1 MTSYIVLEAPGG
13 PDKYHSNTKF
23 IADQFSWLALF
34 FPWLWLALHRLW
46 LYAVAVFALQIALAS
61 LGEAMQNTVLAMFAP
76 LSISVLVA
84 FEGKNLIINRL
95 LSIGWRMKAAISA
108 VNIQSAEQVY
118 YGLYPAGMKAEAQD
132 ERSYSWP
139 ASGNNAPA
147 QILDD
152 PIGIFQFEVKGRR

>member
-13 PDKYHSNTKF
+13 PDKSHSNTKF

-46 LYAVAVFALQIALAS
+46 LYAAAVFALQIALAT
-61 LGEAMQNTVLAMFAP
+61 LGDTLQNTALATFAP
-76 LSISVLVA
+76 LSISILVA
-84 FEGKNLIINRL
+84 LEGRNLIVNRL
-95 LSIGWRMKAAISA
+95 LSNGWQMKAAISA
-108 VNIQSAEQVY
+108 VNVQSAEQVF
-118 YGLYPAGMKAEAQD
+118 YGLYPAGMKAETQD
-132 ERSYSWP
+132 EKNYSWP
-139 ASGNNAPA
+139 TSGNSAPA